1 MGLSCCSLHDF
12 RATPMLGLL
21 TGVWKGMRTLL
32 PSLHWGTTR
41 DGVEDNLWLILV
53 QPLTLKNVLIMET
66 GEERRAGFSHV
77 SPRSLYV
84 CVCVCLSLSVC
95 VCVCVC
101 VIVYQEIA
109 AVCTLNLPRNMIII
123 NLLILRTEDQSMMA
137 ATGCVHHDVASSFR
151 LCFRARE

>member
-1 MGLSCCSLHDF
+1 
-12 RATPMLGLL
+12 MLGLL

-77 SPRSLYV
+77 SPR
-84 CVCVCLSLSVC
+84 SLSVC